1 MNTLTASLSLS
12 PTASANDAAPAPRTR
27 PATNGRMR
35 ESARVACSACD
46 LHDLCKHLD
55 AHRHAANFRRQFGEC
70 ALQVQEGEFLCVAG
84 QPARSV
90 FAVRSGMLKSIALT
104 PDGEEHVV
112 GLHLPGDVLALDAVH
127 SGRYRYDIVALERS
141 YVCATPLEHS
151 LTQMQKTPRLSNS
164 VLRLLSR
171 ALSEQSQRLRLARG
185 SARQRVLGL
194 VCDLASRL
202 DARGMNGRQWR
213 LSASR
218 RDIASLLDTR
228 IETVS
233 RMLKRL
239 QAEGIIG
246 VRGKRIVLLMPPA
259 QALERA
265 V

>member
-1 MNTLTASLSLS
+1 
-12 PTASANDAAPAPRTR
+12 
-27 PATNGRMR
+27 MR
-35 ESARVACSACD
+35 ESARVACSSCD

-55 AHRHAANFRRQFGEC
+55 AHRHAASYRRQFGEC

-127 SGRYRYDIVALERS
+127 SGHYRYDIVALEPS

-202 DARGMNGRQWR
+202 DSRGMNGRQWR